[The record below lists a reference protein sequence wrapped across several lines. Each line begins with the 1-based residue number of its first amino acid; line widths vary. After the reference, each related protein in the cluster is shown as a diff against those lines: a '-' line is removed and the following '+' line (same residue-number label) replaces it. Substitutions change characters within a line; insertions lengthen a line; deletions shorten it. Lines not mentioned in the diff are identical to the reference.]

1 MTSGW
6 TIQNKIVLITGAT
19 SGIGKETALE
29 LARKGAKVV
38 IHGRN
43 PEKVAATALEIRE
56 TTGNTQVDTLTADLS
71 SQSEIHRMADEFLSH
86 YDQLHVLIN
95 NAGAIFMKRQLSID
109 GLEMTF
115 ALNHMSYFILTQ
127 RLLPLLK
134 SNTPARIINVSSA
147 AHFGATLNF
156 DDLQNMHGYNGWK
169 AYSQS
174 KLANLY
180 FTYELA
186 RRLENSGITANALH
200 PGFVATGFGKNNGR
214 LLNTL
219 FAFSQLMAVSPQEGA
234 ETSIY
239 LASSPE
245 LDGVNGKYF
254 VNKRDAPS
262 SPISYNEQIARRL
275 WSVSEQLCCPLTVD
289 NPTAV

>member
-6 TIQNKIVLITGAT
+6 TIQNKTVLITGAT

-43 PEKVAATALEIRE
+43 PERVASTVLEIQK
-56 TTGNTQVDTLTADLS
+56 TTGNAQVDALIADLS
-71 SQSEIHRMADEFLSH
+71 SQSEIHRMADEFLSR
-86 YDQLHVLIN
+86 YNQLHVLIN
-95 NAGAIFMKRQLSID
+95 NAGAIFMKRLVSVD

-127 RLLPLLK
+127 RLLPILK
-134 SNTPARIINVSSA
+134 ASASARIINVSSA

-156 DDLQNMHGYNGWK
+156 TDLQNVRGYNGWK

-186 RRLENSGITANALH
+186 RRLENSGVTANALH

-214 LLNTL
+214 FLSTL
-219 FAFSQLMAVSPQEGA
+219 FEFSQLMAVSPQKGA

-245 LDGVNGKYF
+245 LNGMNGKYF
-254 VNKRDAPS
+254 VNKRETPS

-275 WSVSEQLCCPLTVD
+275 WSVSEELCCPLTVD
-289 NPTAV
+289 NQIAA